1 MPVIVVQFVEEDSKK
16 FVVEIGEETAAVA
29 VEPAVVAIAGLVA
42 PAELVAPVAAASE
55 ISAFVVV

>member
-16 FVVEIGEETAAVA
+16 FVVEIGEETA
-29 VEPAVVAIAGLVA
+29 AVVAIAGLVA